1 MSHLQI
7 KGISCHG
14 IGPVDL
20 MVVPSECVTISGHSG
35 AGKTLFLRAIADME
49 PHEGFVF
56 LDRTECREMSPPQW
70 RKAVGLLPAE
80 TQWWRDRVG
89 EHFRDVNQEWFHR
102 LGFDPSVLRWQ
113 VGRLSTGERQ
123 RLGILRLLFNHPRV
137 LLLDEPTANLDP
149 ENLEA
154 VEQLVAEYRERHGSP
169 TLWVTHDLQQIQRIS
184 SRHFRVV
191 EGGLVRD

>member
-1 MSHLQI
+1 
-7 KGISCHG
+7 
-14 IGPVDL
+14 
-20 MVVPSECVTISGHSG
+20 
-35 AGKTLFLRAIADME
+35 
-49 PHEGFVF
+49 
-56 LDRTECREMSPPQW
+56 
-70 RKAVGLLPAE
+70 
-80 TQWWRDRVG
+80 
-89 EHFRDVNQEWFHR
+89 
-102 LGFDPSVLRWQ
+102 
-113 VGRLSTGERQ
+113 
-123 RLGILRLLFNHPRV
+123 LRLLFNHPRV